1 MKVLVVCITYG
12 RLPFLGRTVASF
24 LNQEYDNKEL
34 LIINDDKNVQLSCKH
49 NNWDGDKISII
60 NLNKRLSLGSKRN
73 LGVSFGDYDI
83 YMPHDDDDVFL
94 PNRISNHVSKHL
106 EHTGIN
112 LYRNEAS
119 YILYGDQFS
128 MGANSPNA
136 VSYTKKGWMDA
147 GGYPDVYA
155 WEDQAL
161 YDKMPN
167 KLIENNPD
175 AADYVYNWGGINY
188 HVSCSSAEDV
198 ANIADRQ
205 LHDMGLYGSTYEII
219 PDWNEYDKFTH
230 LDRLYK
236 QSNTPMLVKH
246 TSLGK
251 IDVSHLESNV

>member
-1 MKVLVVCITYG
+1 MRVLVICITYG
-12 RLPFLGRTVASF
+12 RLPFLGRAVASF
-24 LNQEYDNKEL
+24 LNQNYDNKEL

-106 EHTGIN
+106 NHPDIN

-119 YILYGDQFS
+119 YILYGDQFLI
-128 MGANSPNA
+128 GGNSPNA
-136 VSYTKKGWMDA
+136 VSYTKNGWMDA

-161 YDKMPN
+161 Y
-167 KLIENNPD
+167 
-175 AADYVYNWGGINY
+175 GGINY

-205 LHDMGLYGSTYEII
+205 LRDMGLYGSTYEII